1 MKHTE
6 IIRDIMRKKRI
17 TQQVLAEKM
26 GFYGA
31 SSVSLRL
38 TTRKKGTIMNTVDM
52 LEALDYEMV
61 IRPVSK
67 EPLGPNEYLLHS
79 SDYEGDL

>member
-6 IIRDIMRKKRI
+6 IIKDIMRKKRI
-17 TQQVLAEKM
+17 TQSVLSERM
-26 GFYGA
+26 GFYGP

-38 TTRKKGTIMNTVDM
+38 TTRKNGTIMNTVDM

-61 IRPVSK
+61 IRPASK
-67 EPLGPNEYLLHS
+67 EALGPNEYLLLA
-79 SDYEGDL
+79 SDYEEES